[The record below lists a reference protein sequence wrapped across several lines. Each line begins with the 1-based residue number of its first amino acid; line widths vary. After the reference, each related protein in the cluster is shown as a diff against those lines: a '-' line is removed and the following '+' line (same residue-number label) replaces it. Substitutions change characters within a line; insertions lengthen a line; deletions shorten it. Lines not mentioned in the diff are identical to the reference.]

1 MRTMMTKDEFQML
14 SRAVV
19 LWHRYYDVSPMV
31 YRSEVLCRSAIDF
44 HNAGFNTAEEI
55 AARLIDVYPG
65 ADAIPR
71 RASPLATGGVS
82 EVASRRH

>member
-1 MRTMMTKDEFQML
+1 MMTKDEFQML

-19 LWHRYYDVSPMV
+19 LWHRYYDVSPV
-31 YRSEVLCRSAIDF
+31 VSRSEVLCRSAIAL
-44 HNAGFNTAEEI
+44 HNAGINTAEEI

-71 RASPLATGGVS
+71 RTSPLAIGGVG
-82 EVASRRH
+82 EVSLRRH